1 MNHQESSK
9 NVRPQF
15 LTIQKVVKLMSP
27 FHKEEFMQHLR
38 DIKASIPLRLVESI
52 NPSLIDPMSSDDLCG
67 LVYGRNDLQT
77 RKSFNQ
83 LASHTFRLTAF

>member
-1 MNHQESSK
+1 MIAADNSRIVK
-9 NVRPQF
+9 PQF

-27 FHKEEFMQHLR
+27 FHKEEFMQYLR

-52 NPSLIDPMSSDDLCG
+52 NDSLTDPISSDDLCA
-67 LVYGRNDLQT
+67 LVYQRNDIQT

-83 LASHTFRLTAF
+83 LASHTFR